1 MLGSAGAL
9 PNLLCFNQNPMATN
23 PLPSRISTDIDF
35 NRDGKQIS
43 NLVIPHSRNES
54 AWGSLLMPIAVIK
67 NGAGPTVLITG
78 GSHGDEY
85 EGPIALSKLVRSLEP
100 EKLQGRL
107 IVLPALNYPALQAGT
122 RLSPIDGG
130 NMNRV
135 FPGSRT
141 GTMTPMIAHYV
152 YTELLPLADVVVDL
166 HSGGTSLDFIPSAIM
181 HRLDDPHL
189 MEKTLA
195 ALQAFGAP
203 VGLILEELDM
213 EGMLDAAVEQQGKLF
228 LSTEL
233 GGGATVSPKA
243 LKVAELG
250 IHNLLHHFG
259 MLKEPVAVSLTPTRL
274 MEVPDGFYYAM
285 ATETG
290 IYEPFYHLGDAIE
303 KDNPVGQIHFIDNPE
318 RAPIPLIARQ
328 SGTFFCRRVQGRVE
342 RGDCV
347 AVIAK
352 DLGV

>member
-1 MLGSAGAL
+1 MS
-9 PNLLCFNQNPMATN
+9 TSS
-23 PLPSRISTDIDF
+23 LPSRISTDVDF

-43 NLVIPHSRNES
+43 NLVIPYSRNES
-54 AWGSLLMPIAVIK
+54 AWGSLLMPISVIK
-67 NGAGPTVLITG
+67 NGDGPTVLITS

-85 EGPIALSKLVRSLEP
+85 EGPIALSKLVRSLAP
-100 EKLQGRL
+100 ENLQGRL
-107 IVLPALNYPALQAGT
+107 IVLPALNYPALQSGT

-135 FPGSRT
+135 FPGNRT
-141 GTMTPMIAHYV
+141 GTITPMIAHYV

-166 HSGGTSLDFIPSAIM
+166 HSGGTSLEFIPSAIM
-181 HRLDDPHL
+181 HRLDDPAL
-189 MEKTLA
+189 MEKTLE
-195 ALQAFGAP
+195 ALKAFGAP

-233 GGGATVSPKA
+233 GGGATVSPRA

-250 IHNLLHHFG
+250 IQNLLHHFG
-259 MLKEPVAVSLTPTRL
+259 LLQAATAIPMTPSRL
-274 MEVPDGFYYAM
+274 MEVPDGSYYVM
-285 ATETG
+285 ATEAG
-290 IYEPFYHLGDAIE
+290 IYEPFHNLGSDIE
-303 KDNPVGQIHFIDNPE
+303 KDKPVGQIHFIDTPA
-318 RAPIPLIARQ
+318 RPPLPLIAKQ

-347 AVIAK
+347 AVIAR
-352 DLGV
+352 DLQL

>member
-1 MLGSAGAL
+1 MS
-9 PNLLCFNQNPMATN
+9 TTS
-23 PLPSRISTDIDF
+23 LPSRISTDVDF
-35 NRDGKQIS
+35 NRDGKQVS
-43 NLVIPHSRNES
+43 NLVIPYSRNES
-54 AWGSLLMPIAVIK
+54 AWGSLLIPIAVIK
-67 NGAGPTVLITG
+67 NGEGPTVLMTG

-85 EGPIALSKLVRSLEP
+85 EGPIALSKLVRSLDP
-100 EKLQGRL
+100 ADLQGRL
-107 IVLPALNYPALQAGT
+107 IVLPALNYPALQSGT

-141 GTMTPMIAHYV
+141 GTITPMIAHYV

-166 HSGGTSLDFIPSAIM
+166 HSGGTSLEFIPSAIM
-181 HRLDDPHL
+181 HRLENPDL
-189 MEKTLA
+189 MEQTLA

-203 VGLILEELDM
+203 VSLILEELDM

-233 GGGATVSPKA
+233 GGGAAVSPKA

-250 IHNLLHHFG
+250 LQNLLHHLG
-259 MLKEPVAVSLTPTRL
+259 MVKEAVAIPITPSRL
-274 MEVPDGFYYAM
+274 MEVPDSSYYVM
-285 ATETG
+285 ATEAG
-290 IYEPFYHLGDAIE
+290 IYEPFHNLGSDIE
-303 KDNPVGQIHFIDNPE
+303 KDSPVGQIHFIDTPE
-318 RAPIPLIARQ
+318 RSPLPLIARQ

-347 AVIAK
+347 AVIAR
-352 DLGV
+352 DLRL